1 MQWWLLGWTSGVYSH
16 FQLLQD
22 YPCFSKDEILYPR
35 PHQPREV
42 VTWTPSC
49 YKALPSW
56 PGGSLVDLG
65 ALNFSPGYDQRPHC
79 DRVCK
84 LHFVGPR
91 RPAPPPASSP
101 GRSRARG
108 RRSTS
113 SGWSW
118 SWAPCSQGK
127 SSITLI
133 LVKLSIFLRSCQ
145 YH

>member
-49 YKALPSW
+49 YRALPSW

-65 ALNFSPGYDQRPHC
+65 APANNGQLITCIGHC
-79 DRVCK
+79 DW
-84 LHFVGPR
+84 VGGGR
-91 RPAPPPASSP
+91 AVSSSTNRSGDLTTVTIRTI
-101 GRSRARG
+101 GRNR
-108 RRSTS
+108 
-113 SGWSW
+113 
-118 SWAPCSQGK
+118 
-127 SSITLI
+127 
-133 LVKLSIFLRSCQ
+133 IFGNRKEPK
-145 YH
+145 